1 MSKAKT
7 FERVLK
13 KILVPQHDILK
24 SVEVQIMGGAMD
36 VHFYVVAY
44 IIDDKI
50 EMSLAQEIT
59 RETISLFNMLG
70 EPQGSDLTVYF
81 YDTSKNYA
89 L

>member
-7 FERVLK
+7 FERILK
-13 KILVPQHDILK
+13 RIMLPQFDILK
-24 SVEVQIMGGAMD
+24 GVDVQIMGGAMD

-50 EMSLAQEIT
+50 DMSLAQEIT

-81 YDTSKNYA
+81 YDKNKNYA